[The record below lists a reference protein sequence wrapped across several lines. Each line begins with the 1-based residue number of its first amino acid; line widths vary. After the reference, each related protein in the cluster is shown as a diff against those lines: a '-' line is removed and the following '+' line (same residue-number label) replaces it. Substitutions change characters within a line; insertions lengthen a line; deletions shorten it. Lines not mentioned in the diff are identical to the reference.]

1 MAKNETVGSIATASS
16 ETKTY
21 KVGYTYAAPNGQ
33 LRSSSIIIDAN
44 SADAAKQF
52 AQELIKEAKHGKVT
66 TVKLY

>member
-1 MAKNETVGSIATASS
+1 MATSKTTGSLETANA

-21 KVGYTYAAPNGQ
+21 KVGYTYAADNGQ

-44 SADAAKQF
+44 SETAAKEF
-52 AQELIKEAKHGKVT
+52 AKELIKEAKHGKVT